1 MIIRLINTVSKKM
14 SVAIIVFSVIA
25 IILVCSYF
33 SPGEQ
38 RTRARFQHLLEERP
52 KLSHEDYWQVYF
64 LSSAVTPEM
73 VSKIR
78 NMFDVQFGLDLR
90 GLGPDDDLS
99 KEYSMIWE
107 MDSLAD
113 VEILVGVE
121 KEFGIQIT
129 SAEAASLKSVRMIA
143 ELVAAK
149 LGEPRKE
156 DANNKGCCEVS
167 AIAETSSAPFG

>member
-1 MIIRLINTVSKKM
+1 M
-14 SVAIIVFSVIA
+14 SVAIIVFSVIV

-38 RTRARFQHLLEERP
+38 RTRAKFHHLLEERP
-52 KLSHEDYWQVYF
+52 KRPHEDYWQAYF
-64 LSSAVTPEM
+64 PGSLVTPEM

-78 NMFDVQFGLDLR
+78 NLFDDQFGMDLR

-113 VEILVGVE
+113 VEILVGLE

-129 SAEAASLKSVRMIA
+129 HAEAASLKSVRMIA

-149 LGEPRKE
+149 LAQPRME
-156 DANNKGCCEVS
+156 DADDIG
-167 AIAETSSAPFG
+167 

>member
-1 MIIRLINTVSKKM
+1 MAATTLLAVTM
-14 SVAIIVFSVIA
+14 SAAIIVLSLIA

-33 SPGEQ
+33 SPGEH
-38 RTRARFQHLLEERP
+38 RTRARLQQLLDERQ
-52 KLSHEDYWQVYF
+52 KLSDVDYWQAYF
-64 LSSAVTPEM
+64 PSSAVTPEI

-78 NMFDVQFGLDLR
+78 NMFDEQFGLDLR

-113 VEILVGVE
+113 VEILVGLE
-121 KEFGIQIT
+121 KEFGVQIT
-129 SAEAASLKSVRMIA
+129 SAEAAALKSVRMIA

-149 LGEPRKE
+149 LGEPGKE
-156 DANNKGCCEVS
+156 DAKPGVAAGDNVLHG
-167 AIAETSSAPFG
+167 IGD